1 MICMICFNDV
11 MIVCMILIFSETWL
25 RVKAIVNFVGETVEV
40 SFIDPG
46 TLSKVILIN
55 VVMKMVFCRNSY
67 RAKRFI
73 VEVTLQENRQ

>member
-1 MICMICFNDV
+1 M
-11 MIVCMILIFSETWL
+11 
-25 RVKAIVNFVGETVEV
+25 KAIVNFVGETVEV

-73 VEVTLQENRQ
+73 VAVTHYKKINNR